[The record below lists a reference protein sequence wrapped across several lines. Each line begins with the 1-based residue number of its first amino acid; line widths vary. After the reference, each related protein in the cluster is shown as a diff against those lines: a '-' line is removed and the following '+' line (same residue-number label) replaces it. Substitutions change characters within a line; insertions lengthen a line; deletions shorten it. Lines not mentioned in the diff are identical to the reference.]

1 MTRDR
6 IKELREWATHTH
18 SIDLYGMLEE
28 SLQGV
33 ESTLEKLDAEKAK
46 REAAEQYLA
55 HLREEF
61 LLDSEQHLDLEDGIN
76 LSIFRLYDDLE
87 RVEQQRDEAR
97 CGSEVDYRK
106 LRLERDLLEEEV
118 DRLTV
123 ERDQLEGRVA
133 ELEEVEKRHTELV
146 ASWKRE
152 MRLAANAVLRYCE
165 RARELEKREAA
176 APAKREKRVS
186 R

>member
-28 SLQGV
+28 ALKGV
-33 ESTLEKLDAEKAK
+33 ESTLEQLDAEKAK
-46 REAAEQYLA
+46 TEAAEQYLA

-61 LLDSEQHLDLEDGIN
+61 LSDSEQHLELEDGIN
-76 LSIFRLYDDLE
+76 LTLFRLYDELE

-97 CGSEVDYRK
+97 CGSDSDYRK
-106 LRLERDLLEEEV
+106 LRLERDILEDEV
-118 DRLTV
+118 ERLTT

-133 ELEEVEKRHTELV
+133 ELEEVEKRHAELV
-146 ASWKRE
+146 AGWKRE
-152 MRLAANAVLRYCE
+152 MRLAANAVLRY
-165 RARELEKREAA
+165 RARERELEKREAV
-176 APAKREKRVS
+176 APAKRGKRAS